1 LPDGDPPKGPAAAPV
16 IPTVG
21 KRPKLLRQFELID
34 KVRSYDPTADEA
46 LLNRAYVYAMRMHG
60 AQMRASGDPY
70 FAHPIEVAGI
80 LTDYRLDTATIV
92 TALLHDVI
100 EDTPVTRADIDNLF
114 GSEIGELVEG
124 VTKLSKL
131 ELSSEHL
138 RQAENLRKFILA
150 ISKDVRVL
158 MVKLADRLHNMRT
171 LHYIKSPAKRERIAR
186 ETLDIYAPLARS
198 IGVNRICTEL
208 EELAFEHLN
217 PVARDAIYRRLDKLR
232 HDQGGAVSM
241 VSGEISSRL
250 EAATIP
256 ARVFGREKHPYSI
269 WRKLQRKSIGFSQL
283 SDIFAFRVIVDTED
297 DCYRALG
304 VIHRTWPSVPER
316 FKDFI
321 STPKRNNYRSL
332 HTTVVG
338 PRGMRIEM
346 QIRTE
351 AMDRVAEEG
360 VAAHWRYKDKSYGFD
375 AEHQAAEGG
384 RDPLVNLRHLVQVL
398 EHGGDAEE
406 LVEHTKL
413 EMFLDQAFV
422 FTPKGRLV
430 SLPTGAMPLDFAY
443 ALHTDIGDTTI
454 GVKINGELKPLRTV
468 LVNGDVV
475 EVIRGGKPVVP
486 ADWRSITVTGR
497 ARSAIRRHIR
507 QTEKE
512 EFIRLG
518 RATVDQVFEA
528 AGKTRKDVSMRA
540 ALDRFAVASEEE
552 LFGAVGRGR
561 VLAAQVL
568 EAVFPG
574 LKAAEKAAASARQPI
589 EGGRNAKLYVRGGGL
604 TPGVSIHFGQ
614 CCSPVPGDRIVGIL
628 GEDGKGLTVHTIDC
642 EKLADFEE
650 REDVWRDLQWTPEA
664 ERNAVA
670 RARLTAT
677 IRNSPGV
684 LGQVCTI
691 IGEAGGNIVQMR
703 MHHRQNDFFDVDLD
717 VDVNDAKHLTHIA
730 AALRANPSV
739 ETVDRTKA

>member
-1 LPDGDPPKGPAAAPV
+1 M
-16 IPTVG
+16 
-21 KRPKLLRQFELID
+21 LRQFELIE

-100 EDTPVTRADIDNLF
+100 EDTPVTRAEIDELF
-114 GSEIGELVEG
+114 GPEIGELVEG

-150 ISKDVRVL
+150 ISRDVRVL

-171 LHYIKSPAKRERIAR
+171 LQHIASPAKRERIAR

-198 IGVNRICTEL
+198 IGVHRICTEL

-217 PVARDAIYRRLDKLR
+217 PVARDAIGRRLETLR
-232 HDQGGAVSM
+232 HDQGGAVSL
-241 VSGEISSRL
+241 VSGEIAQRL
-250 EAATIP
+250 ETAGVP
-256 ARVFGREKHPYSI
+256 ARVFGREKNAYSI

-283 SDIFAFRVIVDTED
+283 SDIYAFRVIVDTEE

-304 VIHRTWPSVPER
+304 VIHRAWPSIPER

-360 VAAHWRYKDKSYGFD
+360 VAAHWRYKDESYGFD
-375 AEHQAAEGG
+375 IEHQQAAGG

-406 LVEHTKL
+406 LMEHAKL

-443 ALHTDIGDTTI
+443 ALHTDIGDTCI

-468 LVNGDVV
+468 LQNGDVV

-486 ADWRSITVTGR
+486 PDWRSITITGR

-512 EFIRLG
+512 EFTRLG
-518 RATVDQVFEA
+518 RATVDQTFEA
-528 AGKTRKDVSMRA
+528 AGKSRKDVSLRP
-540 ALDRFAVASEEE
+540 ALDRFAVATEDE
-552 LFGAVGRGR
+552 LFDAVGRGR
-561 VLAAQVL
+561 VSPPQVL

-574 LKAAEKAAASARQPI
+574 LKADERKAAAARHRI
-589 EGGRNAKLYVRGGGL
+589 EDGKAAKLYVRGGGL
-604 TPGVSIHFGQ
+604 TPGVSVHFGE

-628 GEDGKGLTVHTIDC
+628 EEDGKGLTVHTIDC
-642 EKLADFEE
+642 ERLAAFED
-650 REDVWRDLQWTPEA
+650 REEVWRDLQWTPEA
-664 ERNAVA
+664 ERNSIA
-670 RARLTAT
+670 RAKLIAT

-691 IGEAGGNIVQMR
+691 IGEAGGNIVQLR
-703 MHHRQNDFFDVDLD
+703 MHHRQADFFDVDID
-717 VDVNDAKHLTHIA
+717 VDVNDARHLTHIA

-739 ETVDRTKA
+739 ETVDRRKS

>member
-1 LPDGDPPKGPAAAPV
+1 M
-16 IPTVG
+16 
-21 KRPKLLRQFELID
+21 LRQFELID

-46 LLNRAYVYAMRMHG
+46 LLNRAYVYAVRVHG
-60 AQMRASGDPY
+60 AQKRASGDPY

-100 EDTPVTRADIDNLF
+100 EDTPVTRADIDGLF

-131 ELSSEHL
+131 ELSSDHL

-171 LHYIKSPAKRERIAR
+171 LQHIESPAKRERIAR

-208 EELAFEHLN
+208 EELAFTHLN
-217 PVARDAIYRRLDKLR
+217 PVARDAITRRLDKLR
-232 HDQGGAVSM
+232 QDQGGAVSM
-241 VSGEISSRL
+241 VSGEI
-250 EAATIP
+250 AAKLDTAGVP
-256 ARVFGREKHPYSI
+256 ARVYGREKHPYSI

-283 SDIFAFRVIVDTED
+283 SDIYAFRVIVDTEE

-304 VIHRTWPSVPER
+304 VIHRAWPSVPER

-351 AMDRVAEEG
+351 TMDRVAEEG

-375 AEHQAAEGG
+375 AEHQAAAGG

-443 ALHTDIGDTTI
+443 ALHTDIGDTCI

-468 LVNGDVV
+468 LTNGDVV

-486 ADWRSITVTGR
+486 PDWRSITVTGR

-528 AGKTRKDVSMRA
+528 AGKSRKDVSLRP
-540 ALDRFAVASEEE
+540 ALDRFAVTSEED

-561 VLAAQVL
+561 ARPAQVL

-574 LKAAEKAAASARQPI
+574 LKAAEREAASARHPI

-628 GEDGKGLTVHTIDC
+628 EEDGQGLTVHTIDC
-642 EKLADFEE
+642 ERLAAFEDHE
-650 REDVWRDLQWTPEA
+650 EVWRDLQWTPEA
-664 ERNAVA
+664 ERNAIA
-670 RARLTAT
+670 RARITAT
-677 IRNSPGV
+677 IRNAPGV

-691 IGEAGGNIVQMR
+691 IGEAGGNIVQLQ
-703 MHHRQNDFFDVDLD
+703 MHHRQADFFDVDVD
-717 VDVNDAKHLTHIA
+717 VDVNDARHLTHIS

-739 ETVDRTKA
+739 ETVERMKA